1 MTKAIGIYSISETI
15 KNVRFPLTVIVVMIH
30 IFQNPNRFLIH
41 GSPVFEAYPNC
52 FFSFMYFFAE
62 AFGRIAVPVFFAI
75 SGYLFFYKIEE
86 FNKIVYLNKL
96 KRRVQT
102 LLIPYIIWNSLYIA
116 FFYLKS
122 TPLLSWLYPNAT
134 SDCFSD
140 LNWWINA
147 YWGYEG
153 CPILY
158 PLWYIRDLIMI
169 IVLSPI
175 VYYFL
180 RHFGYLWI
188 GMLFL
193 LTTCLAG
200 SEGGINLTAGLL
212 YFSIGAFAS
221 IHKIENLRIIGY
233 KGFLMIVFL
242 LTAIIDTLTRGYDDV
257 SPYFHTISIFIGFWW
272 FISAS
277 ALFNSIYKKEL
288 LEKCSF
294 FIFLIHPFY
303 ITEVK
308 IILIITCPINN
319 LYVITLIHF
328 ICLAISLVIGVVLYK
343 LLKLTIP
350 RFLSLSTGSR

>member
-1 MTKAIGIYSISETI
+1 MAKVTGIYTISETI

-30 IFQNPNRFLIH
+30 IFQNPDRFLIH
-41 GSPVFEAYPNC
+41 GSSVFEAYPNW

-96 KRRVQT
+96 KKRLRT
-102 LLIPYIIWNSLYIA
+102 LLIPYLIWNSLYIA

-122 TPLLSWLYPNAT
+122 TPLLTWLYPNAT
-134 SDCFSD
+134 NDCFFD
-140 LNWWINA
+140 LNWWVKA
-147 YWGYEG
+147 YLGYEG

-169 IVLSPI
+169 IILSPI
-175 VYYFL
+175 VYYFV

-188 GMLFL
+188 GVLFL
-193 LTTCLAG
+193 LNTFLAG
-200 SEGGINLTAGLL
+200 SGGGINLSAGLL
-212 YFSIGAFAS
+212 YFSIGALAS
-221 IHKIENLRIIGY
+221 IYKIENLGIT
-233 KGFLMIVFL
+233 GFKLILMIAFL
-242 LTAIIDTLTRGYDDV
+242 LTAIIDTLIRGYDNF

-272 FISAS
+272 FICIST
-277 ALFNSIYKKEL
+277 LFNAYKKEL

-303 ITEVK
+303 IVEVK
-308 IILIITCPINN
+308 IILIILCPIENI
-319 LYVITLIHF
+319 YMITLVHF
-328 ICLAISLVIGVVLYK
+328 ICLAISLVIGIVIYK
-343 LLKLTIP
+343 LFKLTIP